1 MAGRD
6 DYQDRKDE
14 KNERRRAQAF
24 GLRAS
29 SEAGVERSVSML
41 PDNGQPILVG
51 HHSEKRHR
59 RDLER
64 SDNIMRKAVEDGKK
78 AERLEQRADASE
90 SSGAISSDDPD
101 ALPKLRAKLA
111 GMEAQREKFKQYN
124 KDARKAG
131 KDQLPAYVL
140 TNLGGNIRRV
150 QLRIKELEAAETR
163 KIPEDH
169 VLADSEVRVH
179 WDVDT
184 NRVQV
189 FSPKPS
195 REDREARTKIM
206 RTRGFLWARSEGCW
220 QRLASPH
227 AWHEGLAAAKLI
239 AAQLAPTEQVPKT
252 LEQGFAEGH
261 ERTKNN
267 PCAWGHE

>member
-1 MAGRD
+1 
-6 DYQDRKDE
+6 
-14 KNERRRAQAF
+14 
-24 GLRAS
+24 
-29 SEAGVERSVSML
+29 ML

-64 SDNIMRKAVEDGKK
+64 SDNIMRKAVEDGKE
-78 AERLEQRADASE
+78 AERLKQRADASE
-90 SSGAISSDDPD
+90 SSGAISSDDPE
-101 ALPKLRAKLA
+101 ALPKLREKLA
-111 GMEAQREKFKQYN
+111 EMEALREHYKATN
-124 KDARKAG
+124 KAVRKTG
-131 KDQLPAYVL
+131 GQQLPRYML

-150 QLRIKELEAAETR
+150 KLRIAELEAAEKR
-163 KIPEDH
+163 KIPEDL
-169 VLADSEVRVH
+169 VLADGDVRVH

-195 REDREARTKIM
+195 PETREARAKIM

-227 AWHEGLAAAKLI
+227 AWRVGLEAGKMIAEHVTARAGVHE
-239 AAQLAPTEQVPKT
+239 
-252 LEQGFAEGH
+252 
-261 ERTKNN
+261 
-267 PCAWGHE
+267 